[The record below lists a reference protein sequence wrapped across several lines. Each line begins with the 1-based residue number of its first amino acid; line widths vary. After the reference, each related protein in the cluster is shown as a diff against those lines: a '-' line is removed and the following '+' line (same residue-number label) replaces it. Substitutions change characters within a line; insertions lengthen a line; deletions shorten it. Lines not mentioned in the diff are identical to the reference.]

1 MQLTLNKAVAH
12 YYSDS
17 SQTDISCCSES
28 SDPAETDAL
37 IITDPDSRNDV
48 IDKFEQD
55 FNII

>member
-1 MQLTLNKAVAH
+1 MQLTLNRAVAH

-17 SQTDISCCSES
+17 SQTDISCC